1 MDRGFAGINSIKEL
15 RQFFPID
22 IIDCAV
28 DLEGQATPVGEI
40 FAILRIYEPLRD
52 VFSIIINYSV
62 LLYYFKNMAF
72 ARFT

>member
-28 DLEGQATPVGEI
+28 DLEGQAAPVGEI

-52 VFSIIINYSV
+52 
-62 LLYYFKNMAF
+62 
-72 ARFT
+72 